1 MEIENFIIRDVSYK
15 AREERLE
22 LASTGSSCS
31 LPKGQCH
38 VACLPSLF
46 SALRVN
52 FPPHKKKNMT
62 TPQDFQDPK
71 ASFPQRHSSEQQME
85 PDLTNKLKGY
95 RLANHQTADI
105 LKPKDLEINIRLG
118 AGL

>member
-1 MEIENFIIRDVSYK
+1 
-15 AREERLE
+15 
-22 LASTGSSCS
+22 
-31 LPKGQCH
+31 
-38 VACLPSLF
+38 
-46 SALRVN
+46 
-52 FPPHKKKNMT
+52 
-62 TPQDFQDPK
+62 
-71 ASFPQRHSSEQQME
+71 ME